1 MTFTKKSDILF
12 AVMRVETQTHIRN
25 QGVAIAEV
33 RGALQILAQT
43 NLVGK
48 ENIQERLKHWEAKLT
63 GIQNRLAEIEF
74 SEDLEWL
81 EPSSDEA
88 VIKSLRERGIDERS
102 IAGEDELAEAKRKR
116 EQWLEDKAGIDA

>member
-1 MTFTKKSDILF
+1 
-12 AVMRVETQTHIRN
+12 MRVETQTHIRN

-43 NLVGK
+43 NLGGK

-63 GIQNRLAEIEF
+63 DVQNKLTEIEN

-81 EPSSDEA
+81 E
-88 VIKSLRERGIDERS
+88 
-102 IAGEDELAEAKRKR
+102 
-116 EQWLEDKAGIDA
+116 DKAGVDA

>member
-1 MTFTKKSDILF
+1 
-12 AVMRVETQTHIRN
+12 MRNTTQEHIRN

-63 GIQNRLAEIEF
+63 DIQNKLTEIEW
-74 SEDLEWL
+74 SESLEWI
-81 EPSSDEA
+81 EE
-88 VIKSLRERGIDERS
+88 
-102 IAGEDELAEAKRKR
+102 
-116 EQWLEDKAGIDA
+116 KAGI